1 MRDARGI
8 RSAQKERALSFPKD
22 RIPFYWRAAAE
33 DQRTFMAIIERRMTL
48 SEGCAAIARANFL
61 DYVSEDQLINEMKIC
76 GWL

>member
-1 MRDARGI
+1 MRDSRGI

-22 RIPFYWRAAAE
+22 RIPFHRAAAAE
-33 DQRTFMAIIERRMTL
+33 DQRTFMAIVERRMTL

-61 DYVSEDQLINEMKIC
+61 DYVSEAQLLNEMKIC